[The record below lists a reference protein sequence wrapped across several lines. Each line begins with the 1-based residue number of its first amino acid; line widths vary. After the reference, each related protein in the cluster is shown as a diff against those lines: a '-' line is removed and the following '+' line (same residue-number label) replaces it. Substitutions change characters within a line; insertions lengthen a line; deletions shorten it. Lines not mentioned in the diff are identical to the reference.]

1 MVLFTPYYHEG
12 NPSVIT
18 PIQKGKMKMAREK
31 GMGSLQL
38 EKSGRYTA
46 RVCIGGKRFSR
57 STRTT
62 NREKAERFLNK
73 FLAPFG
79 LGEKTIPLAEVWR
92 EYEKSPNRRDMATS
106 TIASKKG
113 VWMRFASWIE
123 ENHVE
128 ITQLKQLSQDA
139 VSEYLRVLRA
149 WHTASTYNNHVCVL
163 REIFHV
169 VADKAGVVDDP
180 WASVRLLADDS
191 HCRREFTRD
200 ELKRI
205 MAAAE
210 RAGNDWLALFS
221 IGVYTGLRLGDCC
234 TLAWSS
240 VNLGTGIIQLVPHKT
255 RKHAGGKP
263 VTIPIHPSLKSIL
276 IGRSQ
281 IQPSSDSPFPVPHSQ
296 LGYVIPTLAEWY
308 LKFNWRVRHGL
319 SSIFKDADIVTSIPI
334 EGRRKQTPDATFH
347 SLRHTFVS
355 FSANAGVP
363 LPVVSSIVGHSS
375 SAMTRHYYHENEEA
389 LRRAVES
396 VPSIAAIKSGC
407 KHPES
412 EAAAESRTCQNS
424 SYGKRIPQR
433 LKHLDR
439 LFKDGLLS
447 EAEFTEARRRII
459 AEI

>member
-1 MVLFTPYYHEG
+1 
-12 NPSVIT
+12 
-18 PIQKGKMKMAREK
+18 MAREK
-31 GMGSLQL
+31 GMGSLQM

-62 NREKAERFLNK
+62 NKEKAEAFLNK

-79 LGEKTIPLAEVWR
+79 LGENTIPLAEVWR

-113 VWMRFASWIE
+113 VWMRFAAWVE
-123 ENHVE
+123 ANHVE

-163 REIFHV
+163 REIFRV

-180 WASVRLLADDS
+180 WTSVRLLADDS
-191 HCRREFTRD
+191 HCRRELTRD
-200 ELKRI
+200 ELKR
-205 MAAAE
+205 MMDAAE
-210 RAGNDWLALFS
+210 RAGSDWLALFS
-221 IGVYTGLRLGDCC
+221 VGVYTGLRLGDCC
-234 TLAWSS
+234 TLSWSS
-240 VNLGTGIIQLVPHKT
+240 VNLETGIIQLVPHKT
-255 RKHAGGKP
+255 RKHADGKP
-263 VTIPIHPSLKSIL
+263 VTIPIHPSLKTIL
-276 IGRSQ
+276 TERAYLQ
-281 IQPSSDSPFPVPHSQ
+281 SDPPTPVPAPPHSSSPISHPS
-296 LGYVIPTLAEWY
+296 LSPIPHPSTGYVIPTLAEWY
-308 LKFNWRVRHGL
+308 LKCNWRVRHGL
-319 SSIFKDADIVTSIPI
+319 SAIFKDAGIVTSIPI

-375 SAMTRHYYHENEEA
+375 SAMTRHYYHENEDA

-396 VPSIAAIKSGC
+396 VPSMAAIKSGC
-407 KHPES
+407 KPPDRPTAVAPQPCRS
-412 EAAAESRTCQNS
+412 ASFGT
-424 SYGKRIPQR
+424 RIPQR
-433 LKHLDR
+433 LKRLDR

-447 EAEFTEARRRII
+447 EAEHAEARRRII

>member
-1 MVLFTPYYHEG
+1 
-12 NPSVIT
+12 
-18 PIQKGKMKMAREK
+18 MAREK

-62 NREKAERFLNK
+62 NKEKAEKFLNR

-79 LGEKTIPLAEVWR
+79 LGENTIPLAEVWR

-128 ITQLKQLSQDA
+128 VTQLKQLSQDA

-163 REIFHV
+163 REIFRV
-169 VADKAGVVDDP
+169 VADKAGVFEDP

-191 HCRREFTRD
+191 HCRRELTRD
-200 ELKRI
+200 ELKR
-205 MAAAE
+205 MMDAAE
-210 RAGNDWLALFS
+210 RAGDDWLALFS

-240 VNLGTGIIQLVPHKT
+240 INLETGIIQLVPHKT

-263 VTIPIHPSLKSIL
+263 VTIPIHPSLRTIL
-276 IGRSQ
+276 TGRIQSQ
-281 IQPSSDSPFPVPHSQ
+281 SAADCPSPTPTSSSPIPPS
-296 LGYVIPTLAEWY
+296 GYVIPTLAEWY
-308 LKFNWRVRHGL
+308 LKCNWRVRHGL
-319 SSIFKDADIVTSIPI
+319 SAIFKDAGIVTSIPI

-363 LPVVSSIVGHSS
+363 LPVVSSIVGHTS

-396 VPSIAAIKSGC
+396 VPSIAAIRSGC
-407 KHPES
+407 KPPVVETATEPPACRRPSHGTS
-412 EAAAESRTCQNS
+412 
-424 SYGKRIPQR
+424 IPQR
-433 LKHLDR
+433 LKRLDR
-439 LFKDGLLS
+439 LFAEGLLS
-447 EAEFTEARRRII
+447 ETEHSEARRRII

>member
-1 MVLFTPYYHEG
+1 
-12 NPSVIT
+12 
-18 PIQKGKMKMAREK
+18 MAREK
-31 GMGSLQL
+31 GMGSLQM

-62 NREKAERFLNK
+62 NKEKAEAFLNK

-79 LGEKTIPLAEVWR
+79 LGENTIPLAEVWR

-113 VWMRFASWIE
+113 VWMRFASWVE
-123 ENHVE
+123 ANHVE

-163 REIFHV
+163 REIFRV
-169 VADKAGVVDDP
+169 VADKAGVVNDP
-180 WASVRLLADDS
+180 WTSVRLLADDS
-191 HCRREFTRD
+191 HCRRELTRD
-200 ELKRI
+200 ELKR
-205 MAAAE
+205 MMDAAE
-210 RAGNDWLALFS
+210 RAGSDWLALFS

-234 TLAWSS
+234 TLSWSS
-240 VNLGTGIIQLVPHKT
+240 VNLETGIIQLVPHKT

-263 VTIPIHPSLKSIL
+263 VTIPIHPSLKIIL
-276 IGRSQ
+276 MERAYLQ
-281 IQPSSDSPFPVPHSQ
+281 SDSKAPVTDPPHSSSPISHPA
-296 LGYVIPTLAEWY
+296 LSPIPHPSTGYVIPTLAGWY
-308 LKFNWRVRHGL
+308 LKCNWRVRHGL
-319 SSIFKDADIVTSIPI
+319 SAIFKDAGIVTSIPI

-375 SAMTRHYYHENEEA
+375 SAMTRHYYHENEDA

-396 VPSIAAIKSGC
+396 VPSMAAIKSGC
-407 KHPES
+407 KPPDRTAAS
-412 EAAAESRTCQNS
+412 EPQPCRSASFGT
-424 SYGKRIPQR
+424 RIPQR
-433 LKHLDR
+433 LKRLDR

-447 EAEFTEARRRII
+447 EAEHAEARRRII

>member
-1 MVLFTPYYHEG
+1 MVLFTPYYLEG
-12 NPSVIT
+12 NPSVFT

-200 ELKRI
+200 ELKRK
-205 MAAAE
+205 
-210 RAGNDWLALFS
+210 G
-221 IGVYTGLRLGDCC
+221 G
-234 TLAWSS
+234 
-240 VNLGTGIIQLVPHKT
+240 KT
-255 RKHAGGKP
+255 RKN
-263 VTIPIHPSLKSIL
+263 KSCL
-276 IGRSQ
+276 TVL
-281 IQPSSDSPFPVPHSQ
+281 F
-296 LGYVIPTLAEWY
+296 
-308 LKFNWRVRHGL
+308 L
-319 SSIFKDADIVTSIPI
+319 S
-334 EGRRKQTPDATFH
+334 
-347 SLRHTFVS
+347 
-355 FSANAGVP
+355 
-363 LPVVSSIVGHSS
+363 
-375 SAMTRHYYHENEEA
+375 
-389 LRRAVES
+389 
-396 VPSIAAIKSGC
+396 
-407 KHPES
+407 
-412 EAAAESRTCQNS
+412 
-424 SYGKRIPQR
+424 
-433 LKHLDR
+433 
-439 LFKDGLLS
+439 
-447 EAEFTEARRRII
+447 
-459 AEI
+459 